1 MLKTLL
7 NSLYLILFLFSSCSQ
22 VENTESTDLIY
33 FDIKGYFLNEATK
46 LTSRKSAVL
55 KEVNKNEQKERKTIL
70 IKDWEKEF
78 DLFIESDINKPSWT
92 SSYNVESNG
101 DTTLYQALVPE
112 LRTRMIQVIKDG
124 SKIKSISIKNES
136 LNRLYKSYESLSYFP
151 DSIYVIE
158 KEQQVRFLG
167 ENKYRVTGVFTY

>member
-22 VENTESTDLIY
+22 VENTESTALTY
-33 FDIKGYFLNEATK
+33 FDIKSYFLNEASR
-46 LTSRKSAVL
+46 LSSRKSAIL
-55 KEVNKNEQKERKTIL
+55 KEVSKNEQQERKTIL
-70 IKDWEKEF
+70 INDWKKEF

-92 SSYNVESNG
+92 SSYKIEING
-101 DTTLYQALVPE
+101 DTTLYQALTPE
-112 LRTRMIQVIKDG
+112 LRTRMIQVIKGG
-124 SKIKSISIKNES
+124 SKIRSISIKNES
-136 LNRLYKSYESLSYFP
+136 LNRLYKSYESLSYYP

-167 ENKYRVTGVFTY
+167 NNKYRVTGIFTD